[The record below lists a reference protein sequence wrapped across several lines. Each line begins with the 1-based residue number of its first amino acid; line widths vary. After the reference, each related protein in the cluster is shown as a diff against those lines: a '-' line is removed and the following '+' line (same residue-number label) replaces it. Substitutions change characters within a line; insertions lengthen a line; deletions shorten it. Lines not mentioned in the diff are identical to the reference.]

1 MRAFAVIAVILSHMS
16 VPPFWSGFLGVDIFF
31 VISGYVI
38 TASLESRATRDGA
51 AFLLGFYER
60 RIKRLSPALI
70 CCMLATTVC
79 LCMFDPTPQVD
90 MRTGQAALFGL
101 SNAAIYTKSLDY
113 FGNTSKLN
121 PFTQTWSLGVEE
133 QFYFLFP
140 LLAWVSGFGS
150 GAEYGRK
157 RLAVLVSVFASL
169 SMLCF
174 AHWQMTDTDA
184 AYFLMPARFWE
195 LSSGC
200 LLFLLRDKLPQG
212 PFPFWVPDGA
222 MLALSV
228 MYCLPHSWRAVTIPF
243 TVCLTRAFIHLVSPG
258 AFVYTALTHKS
269 ALYIGRISYSLYL
282 WHWAVLSIAR
292 RTDFTP
298 DERGDGTPR
307 ALILCLHWLFILALS
322 HVSYSCIERP
332 FRQAVW
338 SSRKGVS
345 VMHGV
350 IAMSAALGF
359 LMKLERRPDLAQA
372 LFLGKFCVPG
382 HEETCTN
389 QKSIHVE
396 IFPSI
401 EQSNINPLRCFMGL
415 RYTGLMRDTMRE
427 CTLRTPNSKQ
437 QLFVYGDSYAAHLSM
452 MVNGLLKQHPLN
464 LLYLPVEGCEYD
476 TTGKIYE
483 MEPEAPRRPF
493 KCNSINK
500 VRSKYI
506 EKYASHGDIVML
518 SSRRWSLE
526 MFVDTLAVGHIDTD
540 ADPPESPG
548 SQPFPEEQKLMSR
561 QEAKR
566 AKKRG
571 YFLVLHTPIP
581 QIEPLAQQHYLAK
594 QLQCE
599 LTGTCAYLCKR
610 SEWFASRNFRRR
622 RACDREWV
630 EDYNVLLER
639 GRKREVIEFF
649 QSLKEEFPENV
660 FVWDLDEHLCH
671 QRGEKRV
678 CSTHDDNGRLYSDWA
693 GHLSL
698 YANLKITP
706 HFINFL
712 ESEGLIAA
720 QKSD

>member
-1 MRAFAVIAVILSHMS
+1 MS
-16 VPPFWSGFLGVDIFF
+16 VPFFWSGFLGVDIFF

-38 TASLESRATRDGA
+38 TASLESRSTRDGA
-51 AFLLGFYER
+51 VFLLGFYER

-79 LCMFDPTPQVD
+79 LCMFDPMPQVD

-113 FGNTSKLN
+113 FGNTSKMN

-150 GAEYGRK
+150 GAEHGRK
-157 RLAVLVSVFASL
+157 RLAVMVSAFASL

-174 AHWQMTDTDA
+174 AHWQMTDTAA

-200 LLFLLRDKLPQG
+200 LLFLFKDKLPQG
-212 PFPFWVPDGA
+212 PVPFWVPDGA
-222 MLALSV
+222 LLALSV
-228 MYCLPHSWRAVTIPF
+228 MYCLPPAWRAVTIPF
-243 TVCLTRAFIHLVSPG
+243 TVCLTCAFIHFVSPV
-258 AFVYTALTHKS
+258 AFVYPALTHKS

-307 ALILCLHWLFILALS
+307 ALILCLHWLLILALS
-322 HVSYSCIERP
+322 HASYSFIERP

-338 SSRKGVS
+338 SSWKGVS
-345 VMHGV
+345 VMYGV
-350 IAMSAALGF
+350 IAMSATLGF
-359 LMKLERRPDLAQA
+359 LMKLERRPDLTQA
-372 LFLGKFCVPG
+372 LFLGKFCMPG
-382 HEETCTN
+382 HKETCTN

-415 RYTGLMRDTMRE
+415 RYTGLMEDTMRE
-427 CTLRTPNSKQ
+427 CTRRTPQSKQ

-476 TTGKIYE
+476 TTGK
-483 MEPEAPRRPF
+483 MHRKEPEAAWRSF

-506 EKYASHGDIVML
+506 EKYASRGDIVML

-526 MFVDTLAVGHIDTD
+526 KFVDTLAVGHIDTD
-540 ADPPESPG
+540 SDPPEPPG
-548 SQPFPEEQKLMSR
+548 SQYFPEEQRLMFR

-581 QIEPLAQQHYLAK
+581 QIEPLAQQHFLAK
-594 QLQCE
+594 QLECE

-610 SEWFASRNFRRR
+610 ADWFASRNFRRR

-660 FVWDLDEHLCH
+660 FVWDLDEYLCH
-671 QRGEKRV
+671 QRGDKRV
-678 CSTHDDNGRLYSDWA
+678 CSTHDENGRLYSDWA

-698 YANLKITP
+698 YANLKLTP
-706 HFINFL
+706 HFINFF

-720 QKSD
+720 QRSN